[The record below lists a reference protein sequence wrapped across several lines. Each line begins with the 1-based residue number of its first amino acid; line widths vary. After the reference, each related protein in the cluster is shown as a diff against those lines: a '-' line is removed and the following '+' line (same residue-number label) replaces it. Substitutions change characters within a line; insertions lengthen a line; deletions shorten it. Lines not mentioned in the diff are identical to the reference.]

1 MLEFP
6 SFQRRLQPG
15 GCWFQFCQSTLHVQK
30 EIRMA
35 GKTERVVVTGM
46 GVASPLGCNVDDFW
60 AGLLAGHSGVG
71 SLERSIFS
79 GLHTRIGGLVWGYDE
94 SHYFDSKE
102 ARRMSRSSQL
112 GMVAAR
118 QAISE
123 AMLDDNN
130 VDRLDVGVLI
140 GSSIGGYTAAEGF
153 IKNYYEHVRMSP
165 FTIPISMNIAP
176 GSNISI
182 KYGFQGPLLNMD
194 AACSTA
200 AHSIGHAFYMIRS
213 GNLQVA
219 VTGAAD
225 CPFSP
230 SVAAAW
236 SALRA
241 ISSREDSPSEACRPF
256 SADRDGLVLG
266 EGAGVLV
273 LEAESHALNRGVS
286 ILAEIKGYGASADS
300 FHLTQPTPHGPV
312 KAMRRALMDAD
323 LHPQDIDYI
332 NAHAT
337 GTEWN
342 DKNETTAIKE
352 VFEERA
358 YEIPVVGNKA
368 ALGHSIAGSGALELI
383 GCILS
388 LRDQVV
394 PPTINYKVP
403 DPDCDL
409 DYVTEGRREV
419 RLRNIM
425 SNSFAFGGSNAVLIV
440 GKYDDGEAKNDR

>member
-1 MLEFP
+1 
-6 SFQRRLQPG
+6 
-15 GCWFQFCQSTLHVQK
+15 
-30 EIRMA
+30 MA

-46 GVASPLGCNVDDFW
+46 GVASPLGCTVIEFW
-60 AGLLAGHSGVG
+60 EGLLAGKSGVG
-71 SLERSIFS
+71 SLEGGIFS
-79 GLHTRIGGLVWGYDE
+79 GLRTRIGGVAWSYDE
-94 SHYFDSKE
+94 SRYFEGKE

-112 GMVAAR
+112 GLVAAK
-118 QAISE
+118 QAVSD
-123 AMLDDNN
+123 AKLDDDK
-130 VDRLDVGVLI
+130 VERLDVGVFV
-140 GSSIGGYTAAEGF
+140 GSCIGGYTAAEPF
-153 IKNYYEHVRMSP
+153 IKNFYDQGRLSP
-165 FTIPISMNIAP
+165 FTIPISMNIGP

-182 KYGFQGPLLNMD
+182 KYGFQGPLLNVD

-200 AHSIGHAFYMIRS
+200 AHSIGHAFNMIRS
-213 GNLQVA
+213 GNLQAAVA
-219 VTGAAD
+219 GAAD

-230 SVAAAW
+230 AVVAAWATMH
-236 SALRA
+236 AL
-241 ISSREDSPSEACRPF
+241 SSREDSPAEACRPF

-266 EGAGVLV
+266 EGAGVLI
-273 LEAESHALNRGVS
+273 LEAESHALRRGVP

-300 FHLTQPTPHGPV
+300 FHLTQPSQHGPAS
-312 KAMRRALMDAD
+312 AMRRALADAE
-323 LHPQDIDYI
+323 LASNEIDYI

-342 DKNETTAIKE
+342 DKNETKAIKE
-352 VFEERA
+352 VFGEHS

-388 LRDQVV
+388 LRDQIV

-409 DYVTEGRREV
+409 DYVTDGKRRL
-419 RLRNIM
+419 RLRNVM

-440 GKYDDGEAKNDR
+440 GEY

>member
-1 MLEFP
+1 
-6 SFQRRLQPG
+6 
-15 GCWFQFCQSTLHVQK
+15 
-30 EIRMA
+30 MA

-46 GVASPLGCNVDDFW
+46 GIASPLGCNVAEFW
-60 AGLLAGHSGVG
+60 EGLLAGKSGVG
-71 SLERSIFS
+71 SLEGSIFS

-112 GMVAAR
+112 GLVAAK
-118 QAISE
+118 QAILHAKLEDS
-123 AMLDDNN
+123 N

-140 GSSIGGYTAAEGF
+140 GSSIGGYTAAEPF
-153 IKNYYEHVRMSP
+153 IRNYYDHVRVSP
-165 FTIPISMNIAP
+165 FTIPISMNIGP

-200 AHSIGHAFYMIRS
+200 AHSIGHAFNMIRS
-213 GNLQVA
+213 GTLQVA

-230 SVAAAW
+230 AVVAAW

-241 ISSREDSPSEACRPF
+241 LSSREDSPADACRPF

-273 LEAESHALNRGVS
+273 LEAESHALSRGVS

-300 FHLTQPTPHGPV
+300 FHLTQPTQHGPA
-312 KAMRRALMDAD
+312 KAMSRALADAGLD
-323 LHPQDIDYI
+323 IEDIDYI
-332 NAHAT
+332 NAHGT

-342 DKNETTAIKE
+342 DKNETKAIKQ
-352 VFEERA
+352 VFGERA

-383 GCILS
+383 GCIFS
-388 LRDQVV
+388 LRDQIM

-409 DYVTEGRREV
+409 DYVTDGKRRL
-419 RLRNIM
+419 RLRNVM

-440 GKYDDGEAKNDR
+440 GKYENGTLRD